1 MEFAAA
7 RRRARIFAMTAELHS
22 NKQPAETSEYKTFT
36 GRLDIR
42 VIRSLMPFLWSAN
55 GFELRARVVF
65 ALLLL
70 GIAIA
75 ANVGVPL
82 VYKEAVDAL
91 TPGRDVVLVL
101 PLAMIGAYGLLRL
114 ISVASGEVRDAIF
127 AKVTQRAIRTVALR
141 VFEHLHALSM
151 RFHLDRQTGGLSR
164 AIERGT
170 KGIEFTLAFMLFS
183 IIPTILEIFVVCA
196 ILWSLYGI
204 WFALVTFITIGSY
217 ILFTLMITEWR
228 LRFRREMNARDQEAS
243 TRAIDSLLNFETV
256 KYFGNESHE
265 ARRYDW
271 ALSRYEKAA
280 VKNKTSLSLLNI
292 GQATIISGGLTGV
305 MVMAGIGVTGG
316 TMTLGDFVLV
326 VTYLMQLYLPLGFLG
341 YVYREVKQSL
351 TDMEAMFDLIQVPTD
366 VTDDEGA
373 PPLSLSGGEIVF
385 DQVSFGYRPDRPILK
400 NVSFRVAAGCKVAIV
415 GPSGAGK
422 STISRLLFRFY
433 DVDEGTISIDGQD
446 VRGVTQASLRAAIG
460 IVPQDTVL
468 FNDTIHYNIAYGRPG
483 GPDEEIKV
491 AARLAAI
498 HDFIES
504 TPEGYETRVGERGL
518 KLSGGEKQRVAIAR
532 TMLKRPTILV
542 FDEATSALD
551 SHTEKEIQ
559 AALRA
564 VSVDHTTLVIAHR
577 LSTVIDA
584 DEIIVLEDGAIS
596 ERGTHQALLD
606 AQGPYAAMW
615 ARQQEA
621 AQLKETLTQDLG
633 AALAQEEMESE
644 GLGDENLKKI

>member
-1 MEFAAA
+1 
-7 RRRARIFAMTAELHS
+7 MTAEAHS
-22 NKQPAETSEYKTFT
+22 NKQPAETSEYKTFA
-36 GRLDIR
+36 GRLDVR

-55 GFELRARVVF
+55 GLELRARVVI
-65 ALLLL
+65 ALAML
-70 GIAIA
+70 GLAIA
-75 ANVGVPL
+75 ANVSVPL

-91 TPGRDVVLVL
+91 TPGKELVLAL

-114 ISVASGEVRDAIF
+114 VSVASGEIRDAIF
-127 AKVTQRAIRTVALR
+127 AKVTQHAIRTVALR
-141 VFEHLHALSM
+141 VFEHLHRLSL

-183 IIPTILEIFVVCA
+183 IIPTLIEILVVCV
-196 ILWSLYGI
+196 ILWALYDF

-243 TRAIDSLLNFETV
+243 TRAIDSLINFETV
-256 KYFGNESHE
+256 KYFGNEAHE
-265 ARRYDW
+265 ARRYDR
-271 ALSRYEKAA
+271 ALARYEVAA
-280 VKNKTSLSLLNI
+280 VKNKTSLSLLNV
-292 GQATIISGGLTGV
+292 GQAAIIAGGLTGV
-305 MVMAGIGVTGG
+305 MIMAGVGVTGG

-351 TDMEAMFDLIQVPTD
+351 TDMEAMFDLVQVPPD
-366 VTDDEGA
+366 VCDREGA
-373 PPLSLSGGEIVF
+373 PPLVLSGGEVVF
-385 DQVSFGYRPDRPILK
+385 DDVSFGYRPDRPILK
-400 NVSFRVAAGCKVAIV
+400 NVSFRVPAGRKVAIV

-433 DVDEGTISIDGQD
+433 DVDGGTISIDGQD
-446 VRGVTQASLRAAIG
+446 LRDITQDSLRGAIG

-468 FNDTIHYNIAYGRPG
+468 FNDTVHYNIAYGRPG
-483 GPDEEIKV
+483 ASDEEIKE

-498 HDFIES
+498 HDFIVS
-504 TPEGYETRVGERGL
+504 TPDGYETRVGERGL

-532 TMLKRPTILV
+532 TMLKRPTVLV

-577 LSTVIDA
+577 LSTVVDA
-584 DEIIVLEDGAIS
+584 DEIIVLDNGAIV

-606 AQGPYAAMW
+606 AHGRYAAMW

-621 AQLKETLTQDLG
+621 EQLKEALTFDLG
-633 AALAQEEMESE
+633 VALAQEEMASE
-644 GLGDENLKKI
+644 GLSEENLKKI